1 MAFYVADGSEPD
13 PDDAPLDPT
22 RERYA
27 RMVRDL
33 AYFLEMDTQ
42 AWEAYDDQVAA
53 LKARCGQLEAT
64 VRQLAGTVTLLE
76 QLVIGEAA
84 A

>member
-1 MAFYVADGSEPD
+1 MSFYVADGAEPD

-22 RERYA
+22 RQRSA
-27 RMVRDL
+27 GWSATWRLR
-33 AYFLEMDTQ
+33 LEMDQQTC
-42 AWEAYDDQVAA
+42 ECYDDQIAA

>member
-1 MAFYVADGSEPD
+1 MPFYVADGSEPD

-22 RERYA
+22 RQRSA
-27 RMVRDL
+27 RMVSDL
-33 AYFLEMDTQ
+33 AFRLEMDQ
-42 AWEAYDDQVAA
+42 QMFECYDDQIAA